1 MTLKQLREQVTATPS
16 GKLPTYSSI
25 TQQNKNVILF
35 YQEIE
40 NKLIH
45 QDDMAIKEMPTVK
58 SELTVYKDGYV
69 TYKRNDSN
77 RTTVFA
83 INQMKWLYRFVDTQ
97 KPKIIP
103 ESEYDFMEAIDVLTL
118 YAEDR
123 LSHNSDSRAEYW
135 TEFHPDNDGT
145 DFSHELT
152 VPDFTDDLFDIPEQA
167 LTTQRLHDA
176 ISQLTDKQRQV
187 IAMTY
192 FHDMTQQAIADKL
205 GISRNSVEDRL
216 HGALKK
222 LKKIF

>member
-1 MTLKQLREQVTATPS
+1 MTFTELKAQIVGTKVVKLPSYKKISQS
-16 GKLPTYSSI
+16 GKPVLLRHT
-25 TQQNKNVILF
+25 T
-35 YQEIE
+35 E
-40 NKLIH
+40 N
-45 QDDMAIKEMPTVK
+45 
-58 SELTVYKDGYV
+58 SELTVYNDGLASY
-69 TYKRNDSN
+69 YQIQDGRKFN
-77 RTTVFA
+77 TVFA